1 MVACLREAVA
11 IRREEIKRHRWL
23 QSGDPIPEFNVLY
36 GTDSKSCADEME
48 MHWESGTLLTI
59 AKSKISPLAETY
71 LHSRRELHD
80 LNATFT
86 LIKLPGHGGVYPMA
100 AADACAKACHR
111 LPERSIELIVHSTL
125 AIPVALPANPQTLAT
140 GATPDTWRRLAG
152 TPSPHAASSAHLQF
166 AHARL
171 QEATA
176 IDQLQRYIAS
186 HDGAPY
192 LAIDK
197 AAAGLSPPEGC
208 RRTRWAALLAEFNR
222 GRWVYGAEDG
232 TSNSATVALA
242 VTGGG
247 TLVPGVR
254 VCTCG
259 YEGKVDGRHW
269 LQECRDGPSA
279 EVRACAAK
287 MLRSV
292 AEDVLDAADSIN
304 QATLGAIDKAAT
316 QLCERPGHDPD
327 TPGDQLEPPDPA
339 SAVE

>member
-1 MVACLREAVA
+1 MTPQPRPNLRSASRPGPAPTDRTWLEQAQPAYGGCLGAGLTIASGEVAAMVACLREAIA
-11 IRREEIKRHRWL
+11 IRREEIERHRRL
-23 QSGDPIPEFNVLY
+23 QTRDPIPEFNVLY

-100 AADACAKACHR
+100 AADACAKACHD
-111 LPERSIELIVHSTL
+111 LPARPVELVVHSTL

-140 GATPDTWRRLAG
+140 GAAPHKWERLAG
-152 TPSPHAASSAHLQF
+152 TPTPHAASSAHLQF

-171 QEATA
+171 QEAAA
-176 IDQLQRYIAS
+176 IEQLQRYIDS

-192 LAIDK
+192 LAIDR
-197 AAAGLSPPEGC
+197 AEAGLSPPEGC
-208 RRTRWAALLAEFNR
+208 RRTRWVALLAVFNE

-232 TSNSATVALA
+232 TPNSATVALA

-247 TLVPGVR
+247 TPSPPACVSAPVVMRVR
-254 VCTCG
+254 ST
-259 YEGKVDGRHW
+259 DGTGSR
-269 LQECRDGPSA
+269 SA
-279 EVRACAAK
+279 EMARRLRCA
-287 MLRSV
+287 RV
-292 AEDVLDAADSIN
+292 
-304 QATLGAIDKAAT
+304 Q
-316 QLCERPGHDPD
+316 RRH
-327 TPGDQLEPPDPA
+327 
-339 SAVE
+339 